1 MVQKALSILFLLTS
15 IIAKASD
22 STYVIEGKLGDT
34 KSGIIYLNI
43 YGEEEKQESAKIVD
57 GTFMF
62 KGFVQQPVQ
71 AVLSIKGKQDYFTFY
86 VEPGTINI
94 SGAGNSLK
102 DLVVSGSS
110 LNEDDK
116 LFKQRLE
123 PITKWEDAERKVY
136 EQAVATKNKIALDS
150 LDEVDIKI
158 LQAKRKIVASFVKDY
173 PHSLRSAM
181 AIADNYVYYAEADE
195 VEPLYN
201 LLNDNIK
208 NTSKGKEIKK
218 IIEVYKTVAIGMIP
232 PDIAQTTPE
241 GKLINLSSLKGRY
254 VLVDFWASWCGPCR
268 RENPNVV
275 KVYNQYK
282 DKGFD
287 IFSVSYDT
295 KKDKWEKAIKD
306 DSLNW
311 YHVSDLKG
319 WKNATSDLYGI
330 KAIPSN
336 LLLNT
341 DGRIIAKNIFG
352 KKLSDK
358 LAEVI
363 R

>member
-1 MVQKALSILFLLTS
+1 MVQTILSVFFLLIS
-15 IIAKASD
+15 IISKAAD
-22 STYVIEGKLGDT
+22 SAYVITGNLDDV

-43 YGEEEKQESAKIVD
+43 YAEQEKQESAKIVD

-62 KGFVQQPVQ
+62 KGFIQQPVL

-86 VEPGTINI
+86 VEPDTIKI
-94 SGAGNSLK
+94 SGNGNSLK
-102 DLVVSGSS
+102 DLVVSNSP
-110 LNEDDK
+110 LNEDDI
-116 LFKQRLE
+116 LLKQRLE
-123 PITKWEDAERKVY
+123 PVTRWEEAERKVY
-136 EQAVATKNKIALDS
+136 EQAVNSKNITVLDS
-150 LDEVDIKI
+150 LDQVDFKI
-158 LQAKRKIVASFVKDY
+158 LYEKRKIVASFVKD
-173 PHSLRSAM
+173 HSQSLRSAM

-201 LLNDNIK
+201 LLDNNIK
-208 NTSKGKEIKK
+208 KTSEGNKIKK
-218 IIEVYKTVAIGMIP
+218 MIDVYKTVAIGVIP
-232 PDIAQTTPE
+232 PDITEATPQ
-241 GKLINLSSLKGRY
+241 GNLMSLSSLKGRY

-275 KVYNQYK
+275 KIYNQYK

-306 DSLNW
+306 DTLTW

-319 WKNATSDLYGI
+319 WKNATSDIYGI
-330 KAIPSN
+330 KAIPAN

-358 LAEVI
+358 LAEI
-363 R
+363 IK

>member
-1 MVQKALSILFLLTS
+1 
-15 IIAKASD
+15 
-22 STYVIEGKLGDT
+22 
-34 KSGIIYLNI
+34 
-43 YGEEEKQESAKIVD
+43 
-57 GTFMF
+57 
-62 KGFVQQPVQ
+62 
-71 AVLSIKGKQDYFTFY
+71 
-86 VEPGTINI
+86 
-94 SGAGNSLK
+94 
-102 DLVVSGSS
+102 
-110 LNEDDK
+110 
-116 LFKQRLE
+116 
-123 PITKWEDAERKVY
+123 
-136 EQAVATKNKIALDS
+136 
-150 LDEVDIKI
+150 
-158 LQAKRKIVASFVKDY
+158 VASFVKDY

-201 LLNDNIK
+201 LLDDNIK
-208 NTSKGKEIKK
+208 NTSKGQEIKRM
-218 IIEVYKTVAIGMIP
+218 IEVYKTVAIGMVP
-232 PDIAQTTPE
+232 PDITQATPE
-241 GKLINLSSLKGRY
+241 GKLMSLSSLKGRY

-275 KVYNQYK
+275 KIYNQYK

-306 DSLNW
+306 DALNW

-336 LLLNT
+336 FLVNK

-363 R
+363 K

>member
-1 MVQKALSILFLLTS
+1 MVQTIFSFLFLLTS
-15 IIAKASD
+15 TIAKASD
-22 STYVIEGKLGDT
+22 STYIITGKLDDL

-43 YGEEEKQESAKIVD
+43 YGAEEKQESAKIVD
-57 GTFMF
+57 GAFMF
-62 KGFVQQPVQ
+62 RGSIQQPVQ
-71 AVLSIKGKQDYFTFY
+71 AVLSIKGKPDYFTFY
-86 VEPGTINI
+86 IEPDTINI
-94 SGAGNSLK
+94 SGRGNSLK
-102 DLVVSGSS
+102 ELVVSNSP

-116 LFKQRLE
+116 LLKQRFE
-123 PITKWEDAERKVY
+123 PVTRWEEAERKVY
-136 EQAVATKNKIALDS
+136 EEAANAKNITVLDS
-150 LDEVDIKI
+150 LDEVDFKI
-158 LQAKRKIVASFVKDY
+158 LQGKRKIVASFVKDH

-181 AIADNYVYYAEADE
+181 AIADNYVYYAESDE

-201 LLNDNIK
+201 LLDTDIK
-208 NTSKGKEIKK
+208 NTSKGKEIKQM
-218 IIEVYKTVAIGMIP
+218 IEVYKTVAIGMIP
-232 PDIAQTTPE
+232 PDITQVTTE
-241 GKLINLSSLKGRY
+241 GKLMSLSSLKGRY

-275 KVYNQYK
+275 KIYNQYK

-287 IFSVSYDT
+287 IFTVSYDS

-306 DSLNW
+306 DALTW

-336 LLLNT
+336 LLVNK

-363 R
+363 K